1 MENALQL
8 ALAAFQQRQGAPFQL
23 VPSVLQKNTPP
34 VSVNKEKP
42 ESKKKPPEP
51 KKPSRPHK
59 VSQKPKV
66 NGTLQFIGEYRAEP
80 LVQAAS
86 RMFGL
91 DLASTATN
99 DLNTLSKLVEMS
111 ANKIGTTD
119 TNKILKFL
127 SKSIRE
133 SKSLERWSGLSL
145 LRSLYAQ
152 WKLAK

>member
-51 KKPSRPHK
+51 KKPSHHK
-59 VSQKPKV
+59 AVQKPKPEG
-66 NGTLQFIGEYRAEP
+66 NFQILGEYRAEP
-80 LVQAAS
+80 AVQAAS
-86 RMFGL
+86 RLFGL
-91 DLASTATN
+91 DLSNVVTR
-99 DLNTLSKLVEMS
+99 DLNTLSELVEMT
-111 ANKIGTTD
+111 AAKLGTTD

-133 SKSLERWSGLSL
+133 SKNVERYNGISL
-145 LRSLYAQ
+145 LRSLYAH
-152 WKLAK
+152 WRLAE